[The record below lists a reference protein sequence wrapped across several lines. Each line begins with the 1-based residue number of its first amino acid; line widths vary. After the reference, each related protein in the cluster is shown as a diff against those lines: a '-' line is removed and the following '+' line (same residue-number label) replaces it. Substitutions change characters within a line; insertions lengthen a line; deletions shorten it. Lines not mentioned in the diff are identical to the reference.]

1 MARTRPLT
9 VATHAL
15 HKDTV
20 TLLREHCGV
29 DVCEQPPSPQA
40 LARRAV
46 GAAAVLAF
54 MPDRIDRPLLDACPE
69 LQIVAGAFKGADNVD
84 VGACTACGVWVS
96 VVPDL
101 LSAATAELAVGL
113 LIAVARRVR
122 EGDQAVR
129 GGGFDGWQPGFH
141 GMSLEGTPVGI
152 VGMGSLGRAIARR
165 LAGFGCRLLYADPAI
180 AHVDGL
186 DARPLDE
193 LLRECRAVVLAL
205 PLSAATDGLID
216 AERLAMMPAGAVL
229 VNVGRGS
236 TVDELAVA
244 AALGAGQLA
253 GYGADVFALEDRSR
267 PGAPTT
273 IPAALLEHPG
283 SVFTPHL
290 GTAVADVRRAI
301 ELHAAT
307 SIVQALNGERPQ
319 GAINDLLGA
328 VVVE

>member
-15 HKDTV
+15 HEDTV
-20 TLLREHCGV
+20 TLLREHCDV
-29 DVCEQPPSPQA
+29 DVCEQPPSAQA
-40 LARRAV
+40 LAQRAV
-46 GAAAVLAF
+46 DAAAVLAF
-54 MPDRIDRPLLDACPE
+54 MPDRIDRRLLDACPG

-84 VGACTACGVWVS
+84 VSACTARGVWVT

-113 LIAVARRVR
+113 LIAVARRIR

-129 GGGFDGWQPGFH
+129 GGGFDGWRPGFH
-141 GMSLEGTPVGI
+141 GTSLEGTPVGI

-165 LAGFGCRLLYADPAI
+165 LAGFGCRLLYADPAV
-180 AHVDGL
+180 AQVDGL
-186 DARPLDE
+186 AARPLEE

-205 PLSAATDGLID
+205 PLTATTDGLID
-216 AERLAMMPAGAVL
+216 AERLAMMQAGAVL

-244 AALGAGQLA
+244 AALGSGQLA

-267 PGAPTT
+267 ASAPTA
-273 IPAALLEHPG
+273 IPPALLKHPR

-290 GTAVADVRRAI
+290 GTAVADVRHAI

-307 SIVQALNGERPQ
+307 SIVQALDGERPQ
-319 GAINDLLGA
+319 GAINDPCGR
-328 VVVE
+328 